1 MWSQSLEHSSDAGK
15 NNCEIAHLVVFF
27 LVSLL
32 ENENQK
38 EAKEADLFWCVLFL
52 FFSLNFLQSLMSKWR
67 VAK

>member
-52 FFSLNFLQSLMSKWR
+52 FFFFP
-67 VAK
+67 